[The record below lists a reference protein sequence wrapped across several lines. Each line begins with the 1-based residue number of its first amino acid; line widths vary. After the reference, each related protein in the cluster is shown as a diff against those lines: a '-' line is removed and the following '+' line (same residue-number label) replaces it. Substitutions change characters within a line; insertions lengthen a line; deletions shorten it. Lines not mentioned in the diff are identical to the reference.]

1 MFIVVF
7 PPAWACLNTFWA
19 GTESGK
25 GVYPQGHKIYW
36 QSDRPSAQNHKVEIP
51 EVWLQAQASVQAQLD
66 QEALAEA
73 ADLAQAQWSDM
84 TLATRLV
91 EARGQR
97 VDLMVAGLRTFGTL
111 KEVSAS
117 EKFVLL
123 ECREGESQR
132 PCEQLVRTS
141 CINSARGLPRALAP
155 ASEALGR
162 VRIGF
167 REGGWLRRQ
176 WGNRVRIRVPG
187 LEDAGVIVGRVAAV
201 GYDFIEIDNNEVGN
215 QRLVVALGSVVSIAT
230 AA

>member
-1 MFIVVF
+1 M
-7 PPAWACLNTFWA
+7 
-19 GTESGK
+19 
-25 GVYPQGHKIYW
+25 
-36 QSDRPSAQNHKVEIP
+36 EIP

-91 EARGQR
+91 EACGQR
-97 VDLMVAGLRTFGTL
+97 VDLMVDGLRTVGTL
-111 KEVSAS
+111 TQISVS
-117 EKFVLL
+117 ENFVLL
-123 ECREGESQR
+123 QGCEGESAR

>member
-1 MFIVVF
+1 
-7 PPAWACLNTFWA
+7 
-19 GTESGK
+19 
-25 GVYPQGHKIYW
+25 
-36 QSDRPSAQNHKVEIP
+36 VEIP

-91 EARGQR
+91 EACGQR
-97 VDLMVAGLRTFGTL
+97 VDLMVDGLRTVGTL
-111 KEVSAS
+111 TQISVS
-117 EKFVLL
+117 ENFVLL
-123 ECREGESQR
+123 QGCEGESAR

-141 CINSARGLPRALAP
+141 CINSARGLPRGLPLGLAP
-155 ASEALGR
+155 TSEALGR

-176 WGNRVRIRVPG
+176 WGNRVRVRVPG

-201 GYDFIEIDNNEVGN
+201 GHDFIEIDNNEGIN
-215 QRLVVALGSVVSIAT
+215 HRLVVALGSVVSIT
-230 AA
+230 TLT